1 VDLERLTASVLDPG
15 VPPLVIYTL
24 LFFGCALESFFPPWP
39 ADAVALYS
47 GILAGRGV
55 LHPTTVLAVAVGGT
69 QVGVMTAFWAARRW
83 GRAVLEGPLG
93 RHLPTARLLQLER
106 WFLAY
111 GAPAIAVSRFFPGVR
126 ALVTPAAGLARF
138 SAWKVWVYA
147 GVSVVI
153 WNIFVVG
160 VGMLAGVNLEWGR
173 QVLTR
178 YNAVAVAALA
188 VAVAGLGA
196 LLLYRRLAR
205 REITPR

>member
-1 VDLERLTASVLDPG
+1 
-15 VPPLVIYTL
+15 
-24 LFFGCALESFFPPWP
+24 
-39 ADAVALYS
+39 
-47 GILAGRGV
+47 
-55 LHPTTVLAVAVGGT
+55 
-69 QVGVMTAFWAARRW
+69 
-83 GRAVLEGPLG
+83 
-93 RHLPTARLLQLER
+93 
-106 WFLAY
+106 
-111 GAPAIAVSRFFPGVR
+111 
-126 ALVTPAAGLARF
+126 LVTPAAGLARF
-138 SAWKVWVYA
+138 SAWKVWIYA